1 MTVQPYAP
9 YTIRTAPRRS
19 LTVAL
24 LVAAAFVGTIRGATA
39 ESSTVGILITSD
51 RDSGHFADPKDTKVL
66 LDGAHTFAN
75 GLILGGSF
83 EYRDQAF
90 SPEMTQNLEGTI
102 GYRVPLTPALSIWGS
117 AGAGERWQEN
127 PNMAFPYY
135 VARVGADLDLT
146 QTVTWNVVTFR
157 YRNAF
162 DPNDNFDTPQLA
174 TGFTFKVDGQRA
186 ITFKIE
192 RNRRDGTP
200 SSTGV
205 SIGFKQGFR

>member
-1 MTVQPYAP
+1 MTDAP
-9 YTIRTAPRRS
+9 HTIRTVPRRWP
-19 LTVAL
+19 TVAL
-24 LVAAAFVGTIRGATA
+24 LVAAAFVGMIGGATA
-39 ESSTVGILITSD
+39 ESSTIGILITSD
-51 RDSGHFADPKDTKVL
+51 RDTDHFADPKDTKII

-102 GYRVPLTPALSIWGS
+102 GYRVPLTPALSILGS

-127 PNMAFPYY
+127 PSTSFPYY

-146 QTVTWNVVTFR
+146 QTVSWNVITFR
-157 YRNAF
+157 YRNSF

-174 TGFTFKVDGQRA
+174 TGFTYKVDGQRA
-186 ITFKIE
+186 ITFKVE

-205 SIGFKQGFR
+205 SIGFKQDF

>member
-1 MTVQPYAP
+1 MTDAP
-9 YTIRTAPRRS
+9 RTMRTAPWQS

-24 LVAAAFVGTIRGATA
+24 PVAAAFVGTIRGATA
-39 ESSTVGILITSD
+39 ESSTIGILITSD

-90 SPEMTQNLEGTI
+90 SQEMTQNLEGTL
-102 GYRVPLTPALSIWGS
+102 GYRVPLTSGLSIWGS
-117 AGAGERWQEN
+117 AGVGERWQEN
-127 PNMAFPYY
+127 PSTSFPYY

-146 QTVTWNVVTFR
+146 QTVTWNVITFR
-157 YRNAF
+157 YRNSF

-174 TGFTFKVDGQRA
+174 TGFTCKVDAQRA
-186 ITFKIE
+186 ITFKVE
-192 RNRRDGTP
+192 RNQRDGTP

-205 SIGFKQGFR
+205 SIGFKQGF

>member
-1 MTVQPYAP
+1 MTDAAH
-9 YTIRTAPRRS
+9 TMRTAPRRS

-39 ESSTVGILITSD
+39 ESSTIGILITSD
-51 RDSGHFADPKDTKVL
+51 RDSNHFADPKDTKVL

-102 GYRVPLTPALSIWGS
+102 GYRVPLTSALSIWGS
-117 AGAGERWQEN
+117 AGVGERWQEN
-127 PNMAFPYY
+127 PSTSFPYY

-146 QTVTWNVVTFR
+146 QTVTWNVITFR
-157 YRNAF
+157 YRNSF

-174 TGFTFKVDGQRA
+174 TGFTCKVDPQRA
-186 ITFKIE
+186 ITFKVE

-205 SIGFKQGFR
+205 SIGFKQGF

>member
-1 MTVQPYAP
+1 MTAAP
-9 YTIRTAPRRS
+9 HTIRTAPRRS

-39 ESSTVGILITSD
+39 ESSTIGILITSD

-90 SPEMTQNLEGTI
+90 SREMTQNLEGTL
-102 GYRVPLTPALSIWGS
+102 GYRVLLTSDLSIWGS
-117 AGAGERWQEN
+117 AGVGERWQEN
-127 PNMAFPYY
+127 PSTSFPYY
-135 VARVGADLDLT
+135 VSRVGADLDLT
-146 QTVTWNVVTFR
+146 QTLTWNVITFR
-157 YRNAF
+157 YRNSF

-174 TGFTFKVDGQRA
+174 TGFTYKVDGQRA
-186 ITFKIE
+186 ITFKVE

-205 SIGFKQGFR
+205 SIGFKQGF